1 MYSQTINAKYF
12 CGIDLHKDNMFI
24 CLVDNMNKIYVHKKI
39 QATYLDLH
47 QEISPFF
54 PDVVVGVETTF
65 NYYWLQDACQNDN
78 VQFCLGHALY
88 MRVGVHKK
96 KDDKLDSYHIAQL
109 MRNGNFPFAYAFP
122 PQLRGLRELLRERL
136 KAARHRGS
144 LYTRFYIKLLQHFGW
159 SPAIALNPAHNS
171 SLREEYI
178 RSATDPALK
187 LVFQQLHDGILF
199 MESSIDKLEKTS
211 LEITRLYMSPQLNLV
226 TSIPGIGFVL
236 GMTILCETEDIKR
249 FKSIQNYSSY
259 CRVVHTQRSSSGKTV
274 DGRNQ
279 KSGNTFLKW
288 AYSQGACL
296 AIRHSPQISAYYK
309 KLTKKKGAP
318 VARAILAHKLAVAV
332 FQMLKNNTPF
342 DIILFTKSVR
352 F

>member
-1 MYSQTINAKYF
+1 
-12 CGIDLHKDNMFI
+12 MFTK
-24 CLVDNMNKIYVHKKI
+24 NSS
-39 QATYLDLH
+39 YLSRLH
-47 QEISPFF
+47 QEISPFY
-54 PDVVVGVETTF
+54 PDVVVGVESTF
-65 NYYWLQDACQNDN
+65 NYYWLQDACQNDD

-109 MRNGNFPFAYAFP
+109 MRNGTFPFAYAFP

-187 LVFQQLHDGILF
+187 LVFQQLRRKLF

-236 GMTILCETEDIKR
+236 E
-249 FKSIQNYSSY
+249 
-259 CRVVHTQRSSSGKTV
+259 
-274 DGRNQ
+274 
-279 KSGNTFLKW
+279 
-288 AYSQGACL
+288 
-296 AIRHSPQISAYYK
+296 
-309 KLTKKKGAP
+309 
-318 VARAILAHKLAVAV
+318 
-332 FQMLKNNTPF
+332 
-342 DIILFTKSVR
+342 
-352 F
+352 